1 MINKPGT
8 NPSTIMIIRKI
19 FFSFIL
25 VAFTFCV
32 EARDIGTPFDFSKS
46 IKPGDTYMGIRLLG
60 ALRLS
65 REKVNNLNSR
75 ELSGLAWDEDEQTL
89 YAVSDDG
96 HLVHL
101 SPTFTGDFLTGIRL
115 INAYPLRDPDGKV
128 LEGDASDAESLA
140 LINSNNGINGDTE
153 LGISLEFPPRI
164 GRFRADGFFIE
175 FIPIPVN
182 LTEMNSYSDQDA
194 TLDSLTLHSNF
205 GFITAP
211 QTPMINSKPD
221 LFSIYS
227 LEGKEWQYVPLNYK
241 DSRTLGMETLP
252 DGNLLVIERVYSS
265 FYKPV
270 IYALRKLRI
279 EESENNLIEV
289 EEIAHLNSREG
300 WLLDNFESV
309 ARHKGNRYFMV
320 SDDNENSFQKT
331 LLVYFELLEE

>member
-1 MINKPGT
+1 MINKPDT
-8 NPSTIMIIRKI
+8 NPSIIMIIRQL
-19 FFSFIL
+19 FFGFML
-25 VAFTFCV
+25 GAFALCV
-32 EARDIGTPFDFSKS
+32 EARNIGTPFDFSKS

-60 ALRLS
+60 TLKLS
-65 REKVNNLNSR
+65 RDKVNDLDSR
-75 ELSGLAWDEDEQTL
+75 ELSGLAWDEDEQIL

-101 SPTFTGDFLTGIRL
+101 RPIFSDDFLTDVSL
-115 INAYPLRDPDGKV
+115 INAYPLRDPDGHV

-140 LINSNNGINGDTE
+140 LLNSNNGIHGDSE
-153 LGISLEFPPRI
+153 LVISLEFPPRI
-164 GRFRADGFFIE
+164 GKFKASGFFIAY
-175 FIPIPVN
+175 IPLPDK
-182 LTEMNSYSDQDA
+182 LTDMNFYSEQDT
-194 TLDSLTLHSNF
+194 TLNSLALHSKF
-205 GFITAP
+205 GFVTAP

-227 LEGKEWQYVPLNYK
+227 LKGKEWQYVPLNYK

-252 DGNLLVIERVYSS
+252 DGNLLVIERVYST
-265 FYKPV
+265 FYNPV

-279 EESENNLIEV
+279 EETESSLIKA

-331 LLVYFELLEE
+331 LLVYFEILEE